1 MMGQPAAVNIVRPFA
16 QKIEHLRKGQ
26 RHKEIVGAVRVADAE
41 EGCRAP
47 IPHTV
52 KLQFVIGHDLT
63 KLWNIK
69 GSKPSAA
76 GNQNAFG
83 RLAAA
88 ELVFFILL
96 HSKAI
101 RFALFQ
107 PLEHIVHGVEKV
119 LVILLYLHA
128 GDHVHQRIH
137 VAILLGSLKNDVA
150 QQGAVQ
156 KRFRLRPE
164 RVALLV
170 LALGVGNEGID
181 KL

>member
-1 MMGQPAAVNIVRPFA
+1 MNIVRPFT
-16 QKIEHLRKGQ
+16 QEIEHLRKGQ
-26 RHKEIVGAVRVADAE
+26 RHKEIVGTVGIADTEKGRRPTISHA
-41 EGCRAP
+41 
-47 IPHTV
+47 V
-52 KLQFVIGHDLT
+52 KLQLVIGHDFPE
-63 KLWNIK
+63 LWDVK

-76 GNQNAFG
+76 GDQNAFG

-88 ELVFFILL
+88 ELVFLILL
-96 HSKAI
+96 HRKAI
-101 RFALFQ
+101 RLALFQ

-119 LVILLYLHA
+119 LVILLDLHA

-156 KRFRLRPE
+156 QRFRLRPE
-164 RVALLV
+164 RIALLT
-170 LALGVGNEGID
+170 LALGVGNEGVD

>member
-1 MMGQPAAVNIVRPFA
+1 MNIVRPFA
-16 QKIEHLRKGQ
+16 QEIEHLRKRQ
-26 RHKEIVGAVRVADAE
+26 RHKKIVGAVRIADTE
-41 EGCRAP
+41 ECRRPA
-47 IPHTV
+47 ISHVV
-52 KLQFVIGHDLT
+52 KLQFVIGHDLP
-63 KLWNIK
+63 KLGNIK

-76 GNQNAFG
+76 GDQNAFG

-96 HSKAI
+96 HRKAI
-101 RFALFQ
+101 RLALFQ
-107 PLEHIVHGVEKV
+107 SLEHIIHGVEKI
-119 LVILLYLHA
+119 LVILLDLHA

-150 QQGAVQ
+150 QQGAIQ

-164 RVALLV
+164 RVALLA
-170 LALGVGNEGID
+170 LALGVGNEGVD